1 LGCSWAATQLR
12 VRWKSTLC
20 WKDAYWRKGG
30 TNVGGPFRQSRQN
43 RSWAVA
49 AGVWVAV
56 LSVVFSLAP
65 MPVARVAAQ
74 TPQNYVL
81 TAGDSVEVAVFGEPS
96 LSRTVTIRPDGKIT
110 LPLVGDVDAAG
121 VTPSQLADRIATA
134 LKAYLKSP
142 QVSVTVA
149 SVQPARVFL
158 VGAVARP
165 GSVDIQR
172 GWTVFE
178 VFAAAGGVTPRAALR
193 RATLTRRSTG
203 QTIALD
209 LDRLLVKGDRTA
221 DVPVEAGD
229 IIMVPAL
236 QNRILVLGAVR
247 SPGPYDVDDGARFI
261 DVVAMAG
268 GPADRAATHNIGII
282 RNLPEGKA
290 TVTPVDMNKILRGD
304 MTQNV
309 ALQHQ
314 DIVYVPQGALV
325 RWGDILAWLS
335 GYSLVRTV
343 FGF

>member
-1 LGCSWAATQLR
+1 M
-12 VRWKSTLC
+12 
-20 WKDAYWRKGG
+20 GG
-30 TNVGGPFRQSRQN
+30 SYRQSRPD

-56 LSVVFSLAP
+56 LAVVLGLAP
-65 MPVARVAAQ
+65 IPVARVAAQ
-74 TPQNYVL
+74 NPQDYVL
-81 TAGDSVEVAVFGEPS
+81 TAGDSVDVSVFGEPN
-96 LSRTVTIRPDGKIT
+96 LSRTVTVRPDGKIT
-110 LPLVGDVDAAG
+110 LPLIGDIDAAG
-121 VTPSQLADRIATA
+121 STPPQLADRIATA

-149 SVQPARVFL
+149 GFQQSRVYL
-158 VGAVARP
+158 VGAVTRP
-165 GSVDIQR
+165 GPVDIQR

-178 VFAAAGGVTPRAALR
+178 VFAVAGGVTPRAALR
-193 RATLTRRSTG
+193 RATLTRRTTG
-203 QTIALD
+203 QTFTLD
-209 LDRLLVKGDRTA
+209 LDRLLIKGDRTA
-221 DVPVEAGD
+221 DLLVEAGD

-236 QNRILVLGAVR
+236 QNRILVLGAVGR
-247 SPGPYDVDDGARFI
+247 PGPYDVDEGARFI
-261 DVVAMAG
+261 DVIAMAG
-268 GPADRAATHNIGII
+268 GPADRAATHNVGII
-282 RNLPEGKA
+282 RNLPEGRA

-335 GYSLVRTV
+335 GYSLVRAV